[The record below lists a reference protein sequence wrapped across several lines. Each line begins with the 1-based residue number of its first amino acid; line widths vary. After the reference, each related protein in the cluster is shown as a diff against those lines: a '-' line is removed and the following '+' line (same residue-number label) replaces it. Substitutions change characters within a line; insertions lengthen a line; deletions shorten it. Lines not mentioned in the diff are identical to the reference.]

1 MGRFAMQWEWKCDAC
16 GFTGQSAT
24 QYFPKKCPLCGRAIN
39 WNRKTYDVPPPPP
52 PPPFTGA
59 SEQMKGEDSFARFKE
74 KTDQTLRSTFEFEK
88 IEGFSW
94 SKFMQQV
101 FRKHSWAETEDYLSY
116 GTPLQTPALS
126 DVGAHWPAPWLFF
139 RMFLLTVGMVLFLY
153 WQGDTLGVY
162 TLVPLLFFG
171 VIGIPVATLLLFWE
185 VNIPKNIS
193 ILLLIRIMMI
203 SGFLSIIFTLILN
216 GYIKLPNEPIY
227 AIFAGPIEE
236 TAKLLTMLFFLRN
249 KKYCYK
255 LNGLLI
261 GAAVGAG
268 FAFIESGGYVL
279 ASGVAADQVMW
290 LRAFV
295 APVGHVAYSALVG
308 FGLWRVCPGNVF
320 KFENLLNRK
329 FLSLFI
335 LAVALHML
343 WNSPLLGDQIILRT
357 AIIGVIE
364 YTIIIYLIQEGINEI
379 RALKNQQPAE

>member
-1 MGRFAMQWEWKCDAC
+1 MGKMQWNWQCDTC
-16 GFTGQSAT
+16 GFSGESAARN
-24 QYFPKKCPLCGRAIN
+24 FPGKCPCCGRSIN
-39 WNRKTYDVPPPPP
+39 WKSPASEPPPPLSAGNGGQNQAH
-52 PPPFTGA
+52 F
-59 SEQMKGEDSFARFKE
+59 EDSFEKFKV
-74 KTDQTLRSTFEFEK
+74 KTDETLRNAFEFEK
-88 IEGFSW
+88 IEGFSF
-94 SKFMQQV
+94 SKFMRQV
-101 FRKHSWAETEDYLSY
+101 FKKHSWAETEDYLSY
-116 GTPLQTPALS
+116 GTPLQTPELS
-126 DVGAHWPAPWLFF
+126 AISASWPAPWLFF
-139 RMFLLTVGMVLFLY
+139 RMILLTVGMVLFLY

-171 VIGIPVATLLLFWE
+171 VIGIPVATLMLFWE

-193 ILLLIRIMMI
+193 ILLLIRIMLI

-227 AIFAGPIEE
+227 AVFAGPIEE

-261 GAAVGAG
+261 GAAVGTG
-268 FAFIESGGYVL
+268 FAFIESGGYVIR
-279 ASGVAADQVMW
+279 SGSAADQVMW
-290 LRAFV
+290 LRAFC
-295 APVGHVAYSALVG
+295 APVGHIAYSALVG

-335 LAVALHML
+335 SAVALHML
-343 WNSPLLGDQIILRT
+343 WNSPLLTEQIILRT

-364 YTIIIYLIQEGINEI
+364 YTLIIYLIQEGINEI
-379 RALKNQQPAE
+379 RNLKK